1 MGFGEATVESKILV
15 LPFSLVPPQ
24 FTFAIASKT
33 RPIGT
38 VMQAWVPILGD
49 DLVGAGYEG
58 IDADTYATA
67 CVLNA
72 FINFVTLFVVIS
84 VLGAATLTPMLLLAA
99 IAAAAIG
106 IATLVTCL
114 VYPQII
120 AAQRRR
126 AIDAN
131 MITATRQLL
140 IQIRSGVPLFNAL
153 LSVSTGHSKV
163 SDEFYKIVSK
173 LNAGVAEADALAEAS
188 ATSPSLQF
196 RKVVWQLSNALKVGT
211 DVGLALEATL
221 NELELEQ
228 TEQIKKYSQE
238 LSPLTMIYMISA
250 IIVPSLGVTLLI
262 VIGSLL
268 SFPVPKAL
276 LVFIFVLMIG
286 FQAFFLNF
294 VASRRPV
301 V

>member
-1 MGFGEATVESKILV
+1 MESKTPI
-15 LPFSLVPPQ
+15 LPFALVPSH
-24 FTFAIASKT
+24 FIFALASKT

-49 DLVGAGYEG
+49 DLMGAGYENT
-58 IDADTYATA
+58 DADTYATA

-72 FINFVTLFVVIS
+72 FTNFFALFMLINFLSI
-84 VLGAATLTPMLLLAA
+84 AALTPMLLLAGLA
-99 IAAAAIG
+99 SAGIG
-106 IATLVTCL
+106 VATLVTCL

-153 LSVSTGHSKV
+153 LSVSTGNNKLSE
-163 SDEFYKIVSK
+163 EFYKIVAK

-196 RKVVWQLSNALKVGT
+196 RKVVWQISNALKVGT

-221 NELELEQ
+221 TELELEQ
-228 TEQIKKYSQE
+228 TEQIKKYAQE
-238 LSPLTMIYMISA
+238 LSPLTMIYMIAA
-250 IIVPSLGVTLLI
+250 IIVPSLGVTMLI

-268 SFPVPKAL
+268 SFQIPQAL
-276 LVFIFVLMIG
+276 LVGIFIVMIG
-286 FQAFFLNF
+286 FQLFFMDF
-294 VASRRPV
+294 VSSRRPV

>member
-1 MGFGEATVESKILV
+1 M

-24 FTFAIASKT
+24 FVFALAGKT

-38 VMQAWVPILGD
+38 AMQAWVPILGD
-49 DLVGAGYEG
+49 DLMGAGYEG

-72 FINFVTLFVVIS
+72 FTNFVILFIIIDVMGVI
-84 VLGAATLTPMLLLAA
+84 TLTPMLLLAG
-99 IAAAAIG
+99 IASAAVGA
-106 IATLVTCL
+106 ATLVTCL
-114 VYPQII
+114 IYPQII
-120 AAQRRR
+120 ASQRRR

-153 LSVSTGHSKV
+153 LSVSTGHNKV

-173 LNAGVAEADALAEAS
+173 LNAGVTETDALAEAS

-221 NELELEQ
+221 SELELEQ

-262 VIGSLL
+262 VIGSLM
-268 SFPVPKAL
+268 SFPIPKAL
-276 LVFIFVLMIG
+276 LVVIFIVMIG
-286 FQAFFLNF
+286 FQAVFLNF

>member
-1 MGFGEATVESKILV
+1 M

-24 FTFAIASKT
+24 FTFALASKT

-38 VMQAWVPILGD
+38 AVQAWVPILGD
-49 DLVGAGYEG
+49 DLMGAGYEG
-58 IDADTYATA
+58 IDVDTYATA

-72 FINFVTLFVVIS
+72 FTNFFAVFMFINFLS
-84 VLGAATLTPMLLLAA
+84 VATLAPMLLLAGLA
-99 IAAAAIG
+99 SAGIG

-153 LSVSTGHSKV
+153 LSVSTGHNKV
-163 SDEFYKIVSK
+163 SDEFYKIVAK

-188 ATSPSLQF
+188 ATSPSMQF
-196 RKVVWQLSNALKVGT
+196 RKVVWQISNALKVGT

-221 NELELEQ
+221 SELELEQ
-228 TEQIKKYSQE
+228 TEQIKKYAQE

-250 IIVPSLGVTLLI
+250 IIVPSLGVTMLI

-268 SFPVPKAL
+268 SFQIPQAL
-276 LVFIFVLMIG
+276 LVVIFIVMIA
-286 FQAFFLNF
+286 FQLLFLNF
-294 VASRRPV
+294 VSSRRPV

>member
-1 MGFGEATVESKILV
+1 MKDGLDSKIPI

-24 FTFAIASKT
+24 FTFALASKT
-33 RPIGT
+33 RTIGT
-38 VMQAWVPILGD
+38 AVQAWVPILGD
-49 DLVGAGYEG
+49 DLMGAGYEG
-58 IDADTYATA
+58 IEADTYATA

-72 FINFVTLFVVIS
+72 FTNFVVSFIIIGL
-84 VLGAATLTPMLLLAA
+84 LGVATLTPMLLLAGL
-99 IAAAAIG
+99 AASALG
-106 IATLVTCL
+106 FATLLTGL

-120 AAQRRR
+120 ASQRRR

-153 LSVSTGHSKV
+153 LSVSTGHNKV
-163 SDEFYKIVSK
+163 SDEFYKIVAK

-188 ATSPSLQF
+188 ATSPSMQF

-221 NELELEQ
+221 SELERDQ

-268 SFPVPKAL
+268 SFPIPKVL
-276 LVFIFVLMIG
+276 LIAIFIVMVA

-294 VASRRPV
+294 VSTRRPV

>member
-1 MGFGEATVESKILV
+1 M
-15 LPFSLVPPQ
+15 LPFSLVPSQ
-24 FTFAIASKT
+24 FTFALASKT
-33 RPIGT
+33 RPLGT
-38 VMQAWVPILGD
+38 AVQAWVPILGD
-49 DLVGAGYEG
+49 DLLGAGYAG
-58 IDADTYATA
+58 IEADTYATA

-72 FINFVTLFVVIS
+72 FTNFFAVFILIDLLG
-84 VLGAATLTPMLLLAA
+84 VLTLTPMLLLAGLA
-99 IAAAAIG
+99 SAGIG

-114 VYPQII
+114 VFPQIV
-120 AAQRRR
+120 ASQRRR
-126 AIDAN
+126 AIEAN
-131 MITATRQLL
+131 IITATRQLL

-153 LSVSTGHSKV
+153 LSVSTGHYKV
-163 SDEFYKIVSK
+163 SEEFYKIVAK
-173 LNAGVAEADALAEAS
+173 LNAGVDETDALAEAS
-188 ATSPSLQF
+188 ATSPSMQF

-221 NELELEQ
+221 SELELEQ
-228 TEQIKKYSQE
+228 TEQIKKYAQE

-250 IIVPSLGVTLLI
+250 IIVPSLGVTMLI

-268 SFPVPKAL
+268 SFPIPKAIL
-276 LVFIFVLMIG
+276 AVIFLVMIG

>member
-1 MGFGEATVESKILV
+1 MLK
-15 LPFSLVPPQ
+15 
-24 FTFAIASKT
+24 
-33 RPIGT
+33 
-38 VMQAWVPILGD
+38 
-49 DLVGAGYEG
+49 
-58 IDADTYATA
+58 
-67 CVLNA
+67 
-72 FINFVTLFVVIS
+72 
-84 VLGAATLTPMLLLAA
+84 PMLVIAGLASA
-99 IAAAAIG
+99 GVG

-114 VYPQII
+114 VFPQII
-120 AAQRRR
+120 ATQKRR

-153 LSVSTGHSKV
+153 LSVSSGHNKV
-163 SDEFYKIVSK
+163 SDEFYKIVAK
-173 LNAGVAEADALAEAS
+173 LNAGVAETEALAEAS
-188 ATSPSLQF
+188 ATSPSMQF

-250 IIVPSLGVTLLI
+250 IIVPSLGVTMLI
-262 VIGSLL
+262 VIGSLM
-268 SFPVPKAL
+268 SFPIPKVIL
-276 LVFIFVLMIG
+276 PVIFLIMIG

>member
-1 MGFGEATVESKILV
+1 MESKIPI
-15 LPFSLVPPQ
+15 LPFSLVPSQ
-24 FTFAIASKT
+24 FLFVLAEKT
-33 RPIGT
+33 RPIGNA
-38 VMQAWVPILGD
+38 VQAWMPILGD
-49 DLVGAGYEG
+49 DLMGAGYG
-58 IDADTYATA
+58 NLDADAYATA

-72 FINFVTLFVVIS
+72 FTNFFVSFLFINLLG
-84 VLGAATLTPMLLLAA
+84 VLALTPMLLLAGLA
-99 IAAAAIG
+99 SAGIG
-106 IATLVTCL
+106 VATLVTCL
-114 VYPQII
+114 VYPQIV
-120 AAQRRR
+120 ASQRRR

-153 LSVSTGHSKV
+153 LSVSTGHNKV
-163 SDEFYKIVSK
+163 SDEFYKIVAQ

-188 ATSPSLQF
+188 ATSPSMQF

-221 NELELEQ
+221 SELEHEQ
-228 TEQIKKYSQE
+228 TEQIKKYAQE

-268 SFPVPKAL
+268 SFPIPKAL
-276 LVFIFVLMIG
+276 LVVIFIIMVG
-286 FQAFFLNF
+286 FQAFFLDF
-294 VASRRPV
+294 VSTRRPV

>member
-1 MGFGEATVESKILV
+1 LS
-15 LPFSLVPPQ
+15 S
-24 FTFAIASKT
+24 
-33 RPIGT
+33 
-38 VMQAWVPILGD
+38 
-49 DLVGAGYEG
+49 AGYVG
-58 IDADTYATA
+58 ITADMYATA

-72 FINFVTLFVVIS
+72 VTNFVAVFLFIDILG
-84 VLGAATLTPMLLLAA
+84 VLMLKPMLVIAGLASA
-99 IAAAAIG
+99 GVG

-114 VYPQII
+114 VFPQII
-120 AAQRRR
+120 ATQKRR

-153 LSVSTGHSKV
+153 LSVSSGHNKV
-163 SDEFYKIVSK
+163 SDEFYKIVAK
-173 LNAGVAEADALAEAS
+173 LNAGVAETEALAEAS
-188 ATSPSLQF
+188 ASSPSMQF

-250 IIVPSLGVTLLI
+250 IIVPSLGVTMLI
-262 VIGSLL
+262 VIGSLM
-268 SFPVPKAL
+268 SFPIPKVIL
-276 LVFIFVLMIG
+276 PVIFLIMIG

>member
-1 MGFGEATVESKILV
+1 MKVQTTVESKTPI

-24 FTFAIASKT
+24 FTFALASKT
-33 RPIGT
+33 RPLGT
-38 VMQAWVPILGD
+38 AVQAWVPILGD
-49 DLVGAGYEG
+49 DLLGAGYAG
-58 IDADTYATA
+58 IEADTYATA

-72 FINFVTLFVVIS
+72 FTNFFAAFVLIGF
-84 VLGAATLTPMLLLAA
+84 LGVFTRTPMLLLAGLA
-99 IAAAAIG
+99 SVAIG
-106 IATLVTCL
+106 FATLITGL
-114 VYPQII
+114 IYPQII

-126 AIDAN
+126 AIDEN

-153 LSVSTGHSKV
+153 LSISTGHSKV
-163 SDEFYKIVSK
+163 SDEFYKIVAK

-196 RKVVWQLSNALKVGT
+196 RKVVWQISNALKVGT
-211 DVGLALEATL
+211 DVGLALEMTL
-221 NELELEQ
+221 SELELEQ
-228 TEQIKKYSQE
+228 TEQIKKYAQE

-268 SFPVPKAL
+268 SFPIPKAL
-276 LVFIFVLMIG
+276 LVGIFVVMIG
-286 FQAFFLNF
+286 FQLFFLDF
-294 VASRRPV
+294 VSSRRPV

>member
-1 MGFGEATVESKILV
+1 M

-24 FTFAIASKT
+24 FTFELASKT
-33 RPIGT
+33 RPLGT
-38 VMQAWVPILGD
+38 AVQAWVPILGD
-49 DLVGAGYEG
+49 DLLGAGYAD

-72 FINFVTLFVVIS
+72 FTNFFAVFILIDL
-84 VLGAATLTPMLLLAA
+84 LGALTLTPMLLVAGLASA
-99 IAAAAIG
+99 GVG
-106 IATLVTCL
+106 IATLVSCL
-114 VYPQII
+114 VWPQII
-120 AAQRRR
+120 ATQRRR

-131 MITATRQLL
+131 MIAATRQLL
-140 IQIRSGVPLFNAL
+140 IQIRSGVPLFIAL
-153 LSVSTGHSKV
+153 LSVSSGHSKV
-163 SDEFYKIVSK
+163 SEEFYKIAAK
-173 LNAGVAEADALAEAS
+173 LNAGVDETDALAEAS
-188 ATSPSLQF
+188 ATSPSIQF

-221 NELELEQ
+221 GELELEQ

-250 IIVPSLGVTLLI
+250 IIVPSLGVTMLI
-262 VIGSLL
+262 VVGSLM
-268 SFPVPKAL
+268 SFPIPKATL
-276 LVFIFVLMIG
+276 VVVFIVMIG

>member
-1 MGFGEATVESKILV
+1 LESKTPM

-24 FTFAIASKT
+24 FTLALAAKT

-38 VMQAWVPILGD
+38 AIQAWVPILGD

-72 FINFVTLFVVIS
+72 FTNFFVS
-84 VLGAATLTPMLLLAA
+84 FVLIDVMGMLTLTSMLVLAG
-99 IAAAAIG
+99 IASVAIG
-106 IATLVTCL
+106 VATLVTCL
-114 VYPQII
+114 VFPQII

-153 LSVSTGHSKV
+153 LSVSTGHNKV
-163 SDEFYKIVSK
+163 SDEFYKIVAK

-188 ATSPSLQF
+188 ASSPSLQF

-221 NELELEQ
+221 SELELEQ
-228 TEQIKKYSQE
+228 TEQIKKYAQE

-268 SFPVPKAL
+268 SFPIPKAL
-276 LVFIFVLMIG
+276 LVAVFIVMIG
-286 FQAFFLNF
+286 FQAFFLDF
-294 VASRRPV
+294 VSSRRPV